1 MDATEH
7 DADKITPR
15 RPAYAGAQ
23 RLAWLIIALQILISL
38 VTYPFMPERVP
49 SHWDIYG
56 QVDGYLPRLANAV
69 LVPAIS
75 IGLYLLLW
83 LLTRYSP
90 RLGQQSQRA
99 TAEVTNL
106 IVVGILLFLLIV
118 QLAVDAI
125 ALGVPLSIPFVISLC
140 ISLLFMFLG
149 NYMGKLRRN
158 FWAGFRTPWTLASET
173 VWERTHRLG
182 GWLMVLG
189 GLLGVILSFIPAL
202 RLWSIVVIVAIVA
215 FIPTIYSFVLY
226 RRLSSEGREPLSPPF
241 DNEESGE

>member
-1 MDATEH
+1 MDATGH

-15 RPAYAGAQ
+15 RPAYAGAPL
-23 RLAWLIIALQILISL
+23 LAWLIIALQILVSL

-56 QVDGYLPRLANAV
+56 QVNGYLPRLANAI
-69 LVPAIS
+69 LLPAIS
-75 IGLYLLLW
+75 IGLYLLIW
-83 LLTRYSP
+83 LLARYSP
-90 RLGQQSQRA
+90 RLGQRRA

-106 IVVGILLFLLIV
+106 IVVGILLFLLIL
-118 QLAVDAI
+118 QLATTAI
-125 ALGVPLSIPFVISLC
+125 ALGAPLSIPFVISLC

-202 RLWSIVVIVAIVA
+202 RLWAVIGIVAVVVI
-215 FIPTIYSFVLY
+215 IPTIYSFVLY
-226 RRLSSEGREPLSPPF
+226 QCLSADGQEPLSPPF
-241 DNEESGE
+241 DEEG

>member
-1 MDATEH
+1 MSLLPRAKVRMHENVRERAMRRMPRRMKIAPECNRERRKEMAATEH

-75 IGLYLLLW
+75 IGLYLLIW
-83 LLTRYSP
+83 LLTHYSP
-90 RLGQQSQRA
+90 RLSQQSQRA

-125 ALGVPLSIPFVISLC
+125 ALGGP
-140 ISLLFMFLG
+140 
-149 NYMGKLRRN
+149 
-158 FWAGFRTPWTLASET
+158 
-173 VWERTHRLG
+173 
-182 GWLMVLG
+182 
-189 GLLGVILSFIPAL
+189 LGVILSFIPAL

-241 DNEESGE
+241 DNEES

>member
-1 MDATEH
+1 MDSTES

-15 RPAYAGAQ
+15 QSAYPGAP
-23 RLAWLIIALQILISL
+23 LVVWLIIAVQILVSL
-38 VTYPFMPERVP
+38 VTYPFLPEQVP
-49 SHWDIYG
+49 SHWNIAG
-56 QVDGYLPRLANAV
+56 EVDGYLPKLVNAI
-69 LVPAIS
+69 LVPTMS
-75 IGLYLLLW
+75 IGIYLLIW
-83 LLTRYSP
+83 LLMRYSP
-90 RLGQQSQRA
+90 RLGQQNRRA

-106 IVVGILLFLLIV
+106 IVVGILLFMLII

-125 ALGVPLSIPFVISLC
+125 ALGVPLSIPFVVSLC

-189 GLLGVILSFIPAL
+189 GLVGVVLSFVPAL
-202 RLWSIVVIVAIVA
+202 RIWSIIVIVAVVVV
-215 FIPTIYSFVLY
+215 IPTIYSFVLY
-226 RRLSSEGREPLSPPF
+226 QRLSSDGREPLSPPF
-241 DNEESGE
+241 DNGGIGE